1 MLLDEVIKEKDVDKT
16 SVSSMVLKI
25 KLSSEM

>member
-16 SVSSMVLKI
+16 SVSSMVLEI